1 MRAWKAKLLAGAV
14 LTTAFTVTGSTAD
27 SINGE
32 TKTTLQSLFQIM
44 ASNELGVVTVDE
56 SATTDV
62 QSGEPEVGTSLQVV
76 NSFDKSQEDSGNVI
90 SEFYGDKE
98 MLEGAEGHIT
108 ALSDSATPYFEYIF
122 GAPVQISIDPAK
134 PYTAIIVPEEVS
146 VDTQSTIRVIAGNES
161 IDHSF
166 TVVNQAEP
174 EQVSGKTVAQCTF
187 YHDYNGYAGVA
198 GTGHF
203 SFDKRTVNNFF
214 IGADELSYPPIKQI
228 ISTTRA
234 IDGISLATGLTA
246 FDKNGNARIT
256 QGLGNLRGEGIW
268 YAGSGHH
275 AGKIHSPRRG
285 AGFYLDDNHWT
296 TRDLKEIPH
305 GDEHTDIW
313 FSGENNYAEDSAAR
327 GRWAVEFP
335 NPPVAYSEGYFE
347 CTLTDEN
354 SSTAGPESTADSAS
368 IGDASESNPEDIS
381 VQSDQGSPASG
392 GGSLG
397 YLIIALAD
405 LMQVVRCRAG

>member
-1 MRAWKAKLLAGAV
+1 MRARKAKFLAGVV
-14 LTTAFTVTGSTAD
+14 LTTAFTVTGSNAD
-27 SINGE
+27 SSNVD
-32 TKTTLQSLFQIM
+32 TKTMFQSLLQAMTSI
-44 ASNELGVVTVDE
+44 ELSAAAVDE
-56 SATTDV
+56 STTTEV
-62 QSGEPEVGTSLQVV
+62 RSVEPEVSASLQVV
-76 NSFDKSQEDSGNVI
+76 NSLDQSPEDSGNVI

-108 ALSDSATPYFEYIF
+108 ALSDSAIPYFEYIS

-146 VDTQSTIRVIAGNES
+146 VNTQSTIRVIVGNES

-174 EQVSGKTVAQCTF
+174 EQVNGKTVAQCTF

-198 GTGHF
+198 GTGTF
-203 SFDKRTVNNFF
+203 TFDKSTVHNFF
-214 IGADELSYPPIKQI
+214 IGADELIYPPIKQI

-256 QGLGNLRGEGIW
+256 QGLGNLRSAGTW

-275 AGKIHSPRRG
+275 AGKVHSPRRG
-285 AGFYLDDNHWT
+285 MGFYLEDKRWS
-296 TRDLKEIPH
+296 TRDLEQAPY

-313 FSGENNYAEDSAAR
+313 FIGENNYAADSAAR
-327 GRWAVEFP
+327 GRWAVEFSSA
-335 NPPVAYSEGYFE
+335 PVAYSEGYFE
-347 CTLTDEN
+347 C
-354 SSTAGPESTADSAS
+354 
-368 IGDASESNPEDIS
+368 
-381 VQSDQGSPASG
+381 
-392 GGSLG
+392 
-397 YLIIALAD
+397 ALAD
-405 LMQVVRCRAG
+405 